1 MSALPPKTDM
11 CGALADVC
19 FGPIADMS
27 KLFRGTPIG
36 ITLLLSAGIVMK
48 LPRRQFLSL
57 AAGVAAS
64 TAMTASGSG
73 LAQPT
78 PAVRAKGPVVWLD
91 MDQKELDDAY
101 DQFVYA
107 PNARQIIARCHR
119 NSELVRERLG
129 APKRLAYGPTSM
141 EALDIYLA
149 RGANAPINVFVHG
162 GAWRAEV
169 AAGNAAQAEMLVNAG
184 AHLVVLDFNNVIE
197 TGGNLMTM
205 ADQIKR
211 GVVWVYK
218 NATSFGGNP
227 DRIYISGHS
236 SGGHWV
242 GVLLTTDWQKE
253 FGVPPTMIKGGVAGS
268 GMFDLKPVR
277 LSARSNYIKFTDEI
291 EETLSAQRHL
301 DKLAAPVAI
310 VYGNAETPEFQR
322 QSRDF
327 AAAIQTAGKPMSLS
341 VMEGYNHFE
350 VWEQLANPYSLF
362 GRAVLNQMNLRPT

>member
-1 MSALPPKTDM
+1 MTLPH
-11 CGALADVC
+11 
-19 FGPIADMS
+19 
-27 KLFRGTPIG
+27 
-36 ITLLLSAGIVMK
+36 
-48 LPRRQFLSL
+48 RREFLHL
-57 AAGVAAS
+57 AAGAAAS
-64 TAMTASGSG
+64 TETASGLAS
-73 LAQPT
+73 AQPAPPT
-78 PAVRAKGPVVWLD
+78 RVKGPVVWLD

-107 PNARQIIARCHR
+107 PNARQVIARCHR

-129 APKRLAYGPTSM
+129 APKRLAYGPTPI
-141 EALDIYLA
+141 EVLDIYSAKAL
-149 RGANAPINVFVHG
+149 NAPINIFVHG

-169 AAGNAAQAEMLVNAG
+169 AAGSAFQAEMLVNAG

-218 NATSFGGNP
+218 NAKSFGGDP

-242 GVLLTTDWQKE
+242 GVLLTTDWQTD
-253 FGVPPTMIKGGVAGS
+253 FGLPLAMIKGGVAGS

-277 LSARSNYIKFTDEI
+277 LSARSNYIKFTDEV

-301 DKLAAPVAI
+301 DKLVAPVAI
-310 VYGNAETPEFQR
+310 VYGTAETPEFQR

-327 AAAIQTAGKPMSLS
+327 AAAVQTAGKPVSLL

-350 VWEQLANPYSLF
+350 VWDQLANPYSLF

>member
-1 MSALPPKTDM
+1 
-11 CGALADVC
+11 
-19 FGPIADMS
+19 
-27 KLFRGTPIG
+27 
-36 ITLLLSAGIVMK
+36 MK
-48 LPRRQFLSL
+48 LPRRKFLHL
-57 AAGVAAS
+57 AAGGAAG
-64 TAMTASGSG
+64 TAITADGSVS
-73 LAQPT
+73 AQPR
-78 PAVRAKGPVVWLD
+78 VKGPSVWLE

-107 PNARQIIARCHR
+107 PNARQVIARCHR

-129 APKRLAYGPTSM
+129 APKRLAYGGTSI

-149 RGANAPINVFVHG
+149 KAANAPINIFVHG

-169 AAGNAAQAEMLVNAG
+169 AAGNASQAEMLINAG
-184 AHLVVLDFNNVIE
+184 AHLVVLDFNSVIE
-197 TGGNLMTM
+197 TDGNLMTM

-218 NATSFGGNP
+218 NATNFGGNP

-268 GMFDLKPVR
+268 GMFDLEPVR
-277 LSARSNYIKFTDEI
+277 LSARSNYIKFTDEM

-301 DKLAAPVAI
+301 DKLVAPVAI
-310 VYGNAETPEFQR
+310 VYGSAETPEFQR

-327 AAAIQTAGKPMSLS
+327 AVAVQTAGKPISLS

-362 GRAVLNQMNLRPT
+362 GRTVLNQMNLRPT